1 MYQYLSGGMKMRK
14 NLGAKAILYPMPV
27 LIIGSYDVNGTPDAM
42 NAAWGGISEE
52 TQISICVSETHKT
65 TANIFSRKAF
75 TVSIADAENVI
86 AADYVGVVSG
96 NNEPDKIKKAGWTI
110 VKSENVDAP
119 LFNELPL
126 ALECKLISYDEESC
140 RLVGEIVN
148 VCADERI
155 LTDGKVDL
163 SKFSPITY
171 DPVNHDYITLGDKV
185 GKAFSDGLK
194 LK

>member
-1 MYQYLSGGMKMRK
+1 MRK

-27 LIIGSYDVNGTPDAM
+27 LIIGSFDENGTPDAM

-52 TQISICVSETHKT
+52 TQISICVSDTHKT
-65 TANIFSRKAF
+65 AANIIARKAF
-75 TVSIADAENVI
+75 TVSIADAENVV
-86 AADYVGVVSG
+86 AADYVGIVSG
-96 NNEPDKIKKAGWTI
+96 NKEPDKIKKAGWTA
-110 VKSENVDAP
+110 VKSEKVDAP

-140 RLVGEIVN
+140 RLVGEIIN

-171 DPVNHDYITLGDKV
+171 DTVNHDYLTLGEKV
-185 GKAFSDGLK
+185 GNAFSDGMK